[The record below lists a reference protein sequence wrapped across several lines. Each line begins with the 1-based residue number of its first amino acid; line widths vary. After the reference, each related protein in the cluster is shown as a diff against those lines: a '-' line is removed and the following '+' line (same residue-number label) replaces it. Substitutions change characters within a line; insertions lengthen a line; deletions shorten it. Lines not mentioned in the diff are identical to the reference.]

1 MFITL
6 RSLWAL
12 PFLLVIAPSL
22 SSGQHQSSAPAA
34 PPSPSR
40 NEEVLLDVL
49 VRQRDTG
56 RVITGFGKDD
66 FAIFENGRRQ
76 QVAQFSPDDLPLSI
90 VLLLD
95 LSASMDMVFK
105 RLRESGRASWQRLQ
119 PQDEVAVMAF
129 AKEVKLL
136 QGFTRDKQLIAS
148 LVEKTYAEV
157 RDIGKLHTS
166 LDEAIYQAATYL
178 RTTAKPDRRQMLV
191 VISDDLAYQEGG
203 HSHKDALKELLASG
217 VIVHGLVVFDPAA
230 THYLNDGSIADYA
243 EQTGGITFMVER
255 AGLAYLNK
263 LEIEDKLSALL
274 ESLHGRYRLIY
285 VPAGPKPDGKFR
297 RLKVTCSAPGAKRLG
312 KLDVLTRSGYYPSV
326 EQRK

>member
-1 MFITL
+1 MFITV

-22 SSGQHQSSAPAA
+22 SSGQHRNPPPAD
-34 PPSPSR
+34 PPSPAR

-76 QVAQFSPDDLPLSI
+76 QVAQFSPDDMPLSI

-105 RLRESGRASWQRLQ
+105 RLRESSRASWQRLQ

-136 QGFTRDKQLIAS
+136 QGFMSDKQLIAG

-166 LDEAIYQAATYL
+166 LDEAVYQAATYL
-178 RTTAKPDRRQMLV
+178 RTTAKSDRRQMLV

-203 HSHKDALKELLASG
+203 HSHKDALKELLTSA

-230 THYLNDGSIADYA
+230 THYLSDGGINDYA
-243 EQTGGITFMVER
+243 EQTGGISFSIAK

-263 LEIEDKLSALL
+263 LEISDRLTALL
-274 ESLHGRYRLIY
+274 ESLHGRYRLTY
-285 VPAGPKPDGKFR
+285 VPADPKPDGKFR
-297 RLKVTCSAPGAKRLG
+297 RIKVACSAPGAKRMG
-312 KLDVLTRSGYYPSV
+312 RLDVLTRSGYYPPAG
-326 EQRK
+326 KP